1 MITESNPLKL
11 EYVIIIFLL
20 IIATVLLFYKS
31 VEPEETN
38 DKPKNEPKSIL
49 KKDNIPVEIKPTNN
63 VKFYDVRMS
72 QLSNDI
78 DIVKNQNPTTELL
91 SQYQPAREDI
101 PTDNIFC
108 NSQNGKIQNKPL
120 RFNI

>member
-1 MITESNPLKL
+1 MIETNPLKL
-11 EYVIIIFLL
+11 EYVVIIFLL
-20 IIATVLLFYKS
+20 IIAIVVLFYKS
-31 VEPEETN
+31 IDTPPQNVNTTPI
-38 DKPKNEPKSIL
+38 KSIL
-49 KKDNIPVEIKPTNN
+49 KKQPVYVEETNKDN

-78 DIVKNQNPTTELL
+78 SIVKNQEPTNELL
-91 SQYQPAREDI
+91 SVYQPAREDI

-108 NSQNGKIQNKPL
+108 NSNNGRIQNTKPV